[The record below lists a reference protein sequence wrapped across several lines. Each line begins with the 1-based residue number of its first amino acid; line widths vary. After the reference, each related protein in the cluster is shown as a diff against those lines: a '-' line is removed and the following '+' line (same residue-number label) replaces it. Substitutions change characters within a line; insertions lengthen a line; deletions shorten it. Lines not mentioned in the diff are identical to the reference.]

1 MTLDEKLN
9 NFYQSAIN
17 DATEQSMK
25 MIESYEE
32 SLEKITNEKKAT
44 LKKEAEERLQAET
57 ENLIREKNKKLS
69 SESIRMKR
77 ELSEKTTEKIDQLFQ
92 DVKAKLVSYMKTP
105 AYTDYLISKISEAI
119 QFAGNDELTIYIN
132 PSDAALKDTLEAKVK
147 KEITI
152 STTDFMGGIRCV
164 IPNRHI
170 LIDHS
175 FLSKLKEEKAN
186 FKLA

>member
-25 MIESYEE
+25 MIETYEQ
-32 SLEKITNEKKAT
+32 SLEKITNEKKET

-57 ENLIREKNKKLS
+57 DNLIREKNKNLS
-69 SESIRMKR
+69 SEAIRLKR
-77 ELSEKTTEKIDQLFQ
+77 ELSEKTAEKVDSLFIDIN
-92 DVKAKLVSYMKTP
+92 KKLQSYMKTP
-105 AYTDYLISKISEAI
+105 AYTDFLIQKITEAI
-119 QFAGNDELTIYIN
+119 TFAGNDDLTIYIN
-132 PSDAALKDTLEAKVK
+132 PTDSSLKDVIEEKVK

-186 FKLA
+186 FKLE

>member
-17 DATEQSMK
+17 DATEQSLK
-25 MIESYEE
+25 MIENYEQ
-32 SLEKITNEKKAT
+32 SLEKITNEKKET
-44 LKKEAEERLQAET
+44 LKEEAEARLQAET
-57 ENLIREKNKKLS
+57 DNLLREKNKNLS
-69 SESIRMKR
+69 SESIRLKR
-77 ELSEKTTEKIDQLFQ
+77 ELSEKTSEKIDLLFA
-92 DVKAKLVSYMKTP
+92 DIEKKLQAYMKTP
-105 AYTDYLISKISEAI
+105 AYTDFLIKKIEEAVL
-119 QFAGNDELTIYIN
+119 FAGNDDLTIYIN
-132 PSDAALKDTLEAKVK
+132 PTDASLKDEIEAKVK
-147 KEITI
+147 KELTI